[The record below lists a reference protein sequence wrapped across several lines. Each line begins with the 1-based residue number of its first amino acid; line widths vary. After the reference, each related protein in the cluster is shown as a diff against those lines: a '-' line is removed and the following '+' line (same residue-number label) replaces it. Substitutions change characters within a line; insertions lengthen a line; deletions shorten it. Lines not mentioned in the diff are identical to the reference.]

1 MSVSKMEI
9 ENILREK
16 IAESSFGVHKF
27 EDVRPGSN
35 LNADYGMD
43 SIGIVNLIIDLE
55 GEFGICF
62 EDSDFEDIDLFSFDQ
77 LVNKIMEK
85 ISNE

>member
-1 MSVSKMEI
+1 MKFTKTAVET
-9 ENILREK
+9 ILRKK
-16 IAESSFGVHKF
+16 IAESTFNVHKF
-27 EDVRPGSN
+27 EEVQPGSN
-35 LNADYGMD
+35 LNTDYGMD
-43 SIGIVNLIIDLE
+43 SIGIINLIIDLE

-62 EDSDFEDIDLFSFDQ
+62 EDSDFEDIDLSSFNQ